1 LICLLRYARLGLM
14 ASLIWMSISH
24 PRVFT
29 KKEERPFGR
38 KSFGLVWE
46 GMPAFGIK
54 ITLTSSH
61 LVVMWFTR
69 QP

>member
-29 KKEERPFGR
+29 KKEEGTDRR
-38 KSFGLVWE
+38 
-46 GMPAFGIK
+46 
-54 ITLTSSH
+54 LTIDH
-61 LVVMWFTR
+61 TR
-69 QP
+69 IV